1 MNQKKESKLSWESL
15 EKIKERITGKFK
27 VEKIVLFGSY
37 AYGKPRKDS
46 DIDLFIIMETK
57 KRPSE
62 RRIMVSRLFRD
73 RESPMDFIVRTP
85 TEVKRR
91 LDMGDFFVK
100 KILERG
106 HIVYERKTG

>member
-1 MNQKKESKLSWESL
+1 MIKQKYNLSKELLDKIT
-15 EKIKERITGKFK
+15 EKITGTFN
-27 VEKIVLFGSY
+27 VVKIILFGSY
-37 AYGKPRKDS
+37 AYGRPRKDS

-73 RESPMDFIVRTP
+73 REVPMDFIVATP
-85 TEVKRR
+85 KEIKRR

-106 HIVYERKTG
+106 HVVYERKTG